1 MPIKPGGIGA
11 PKPGGGTGGDIGFG
25 IIPPNPGG
33 SRCCWAC
40 KILGTLAK
48 PWGWRMLGA
57 KPGDGPPGG
66 GPWC

>member
-33 SRCCWAC
+33 SRCCWAW
-40 KILGTLAK
+40 KMLGTLAK
-48 PWGWRMLGA
+48 PWG
-57 KPGDGPPGG
+57 
-66 GPWC
+66 